1 MYHQSHGRFQSR
13 PHSHGSR
20 HGSFHR
26 GGIRGR
32 QNRSF
37 SKFIHPSKFV
47 NKVQTQVEEVVFQPT
62 HAFTDFKIAEQLKS
76 NIIKKGYIHPTPIQD
91 QCIVPIL
98 EGRDV
103 LGIANTGTGKTAAF
117 GIPLVNKTM
126 QNKSERVL
134 IMAPTR
140 ELAMQIKDEIQSFAR
155 GMMINT
161 AICIGGASMR
171 GQMYELRRNPQ
182 FVIGTPGRLKDLV
195 ERRAI
200 DFSKFGTIVLDEVDR
215 MLDMGFIKDIQF
227 LISYLPPVRQ
237 TLFFSATIN
246 KDIEGLINTLLKDP
260 IKISVKTRETAQNVD
275 QDVIRVS
282 GQEQKFKTLYGLLQK
297 EEFKKVLVFGR
308 TKYGV
313 EKLSNALYQQGVRV
327 GSIHGNKPQAKRQQV
342 IRMFKEDVIRVLV
355 ATDVA
360 ARGLD
365 VPNIT
370 HVINFDQPATYE
382 DYVHRIGRTGRAN
395 NIGHA
400 LTFVD

>member
-1 MYHQSHGRFQSR
+1 MYHQSRGRFQSR
-13 PHSHGSR
+13 PNSHGSY
-20 HGSFHR
+20 HGSSYR
-26 GGIRGR
+26 GGGRGR
-32 QNRSF
+32 QTRSF

-47 NKVQTQVEEVVFQPT
+47 NKVSTQVEEVAFQPNHT
-62 HAFTDFKIAEQLKS
+62 FADFKITEELKA
-76 NIIKKGYIHPTPIQD
+76 NIVKKGYVLPTPIQD
-91 QCIVPIL
+91 QCITPIL

-117 GIPLVNKTM
+117 GIPLVNKTIL
-126 QNKSERVL
+126 NKSERVL

-140 ELAMQIKDEIQSFAR
+140 ELALQIKEEIQSFSR
-155 GMMINT
+155 GMMMNT
-161 AICIGGASMR
+161 ALCIGGASMR
-171 GQMYELRRNPQ
+171 GQMYEIRRNPQ
-182 FVIGTPGRLKDLV
+182 FIIGTPGRLKDLV
-195 ERRAI
+195 ERRMI

-227 LISYLPPVRQ
+227 LISYLPQARQ

-246 KDIEGLINTLLKDP
+246 KDIDGLINTLLKDP

-282 GQEQKFKTLYGLLQK
+282 GQDQKFKTLYGLLQK
-297 EEFKKVLVFGR
+297 DEYKKVLVFGR

-382 DYVHRIGRTGRAN
+382 DYIHRIGRTGRAN
-395 NIGHA
+395 KIGHA
-400 LTFVD
+400 VTFVD